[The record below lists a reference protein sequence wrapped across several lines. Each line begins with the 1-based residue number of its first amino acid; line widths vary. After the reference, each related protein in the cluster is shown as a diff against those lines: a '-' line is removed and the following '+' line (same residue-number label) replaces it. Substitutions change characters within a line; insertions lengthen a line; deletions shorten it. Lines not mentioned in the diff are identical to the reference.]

1 MASYAGGAQS
11 DLFDRLEKLHKEL
24 DINGRRNHQG
34 ILGGGC
40 TPQPPPSNFSR
51 LS

>member
-24 DINGRRNHQG
+24 DINGKV
-34 ILGGGC
+34 LMY
-40 TPQPPPSNFSR
+40 
-51 LS
+51 

>member
-24 DINGRRNHQG
+24 DINGRRNNQG
-34 ILGGGC
+34 ILGGGGLHS
-40 TPQPPPSNFSR
+40 TAPSF
-51 LS
+51 